1 MEIGIVIG
9 AAVIA
14 LIGAYF
20 ATKLTNGTEDW
31 VGQVEKAERSRA
43 KMKEA
48 LDK

>member
-1 MEIGIVIG
+1 MIG